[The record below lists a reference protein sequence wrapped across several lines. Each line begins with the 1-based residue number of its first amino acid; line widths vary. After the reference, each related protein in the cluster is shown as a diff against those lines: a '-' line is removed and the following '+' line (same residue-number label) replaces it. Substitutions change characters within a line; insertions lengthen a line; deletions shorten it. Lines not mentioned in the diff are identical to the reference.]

1 LFDSFL
7 QKNDYPPEHGDR
19 EVLLN
24 GFNVPV
30 FVANR
35 ACTELNGYFG
45 CRATYDEQ
53 NKVTACSRLSP
64 PLFFSPLS
72 SMLRDPGTWFRCL
85 VKMVSKVKEDSH
97 EEEAEYVTDKKDEK
111 GYIWFEMGIFTRWDD
126 GAKCK
131 VLCVNTPNDLPKKL
145 EAALGKRPSHLDFRD
160 PFAMHTDLLDQII
173 VYYEI
178 SIWRVRDPIRM
189 LEEVSM
195 QRSYG

>member
-1 LFDSFL
+1 
-7 QKNDYPPEHGDR
+7 
-19 EVLLN
+19 
-24 GFNVPV
+24 
-30 FVANR
+30 
-35 ACTELNGYFG
+35 
-45 CRATYDEQ
+45 
-53 NKVTACSRLSP
+53 
-64 PLFFSPLS
+64 
-72 SMLRDPGTWFRCL
+72 MLRDLGTWFRCL
-85 VKMVSKVKEDSH
+85 VKMVRKVKKDPH
-97 EEEAEYVTDKKDEK
+97 EKEVEYVTDITDMKK
-111 GYIWFEMGIFTRWDD
+111 GYTWFEMGIFTRWDG

-145 EAALGKRPSHLDFRD
+145 EAALKKRPSQLDFRD